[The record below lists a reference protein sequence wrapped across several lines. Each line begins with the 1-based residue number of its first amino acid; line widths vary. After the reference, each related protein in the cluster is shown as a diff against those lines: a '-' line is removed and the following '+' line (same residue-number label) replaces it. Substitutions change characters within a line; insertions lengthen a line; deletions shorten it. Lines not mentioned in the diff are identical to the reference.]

1 MGSSA
6 IVPGRIGA
14 RPMPRQ
20 AVEDLP
26 FEWPDE
32 KGAVD
37 TARTRIAVMEKGR
50 FVLDRCAAAPE
61 AEDERLQKFIRR
73 ALGGM
78 DRLRERGERK

>member
-1 MGSSA
+1 
-6 IVPGRIGA
+6 
-14 RPMPRQ
+14 MPRQ

-26 FEWPDE
+26 LERPDE

-37 TARTRIAVMEKGR
+37 AARTRIAVVEKRR
-50 FVLDRCAAAPE
+50 FLLDRCAAAPE
-61 AEDERLQKFIRR
+61 AGDERLQKFIRR